1 MFESSCI
8 HDFTK
13 EVTVI
18 VPVIIAK
25 TIFEETYYKVLLIFV
40 TVMVPV
46 IIAKTIFE
54 ETHYK
59 VLLIFV
65 TVMVPVSLLRQ
76 FVRRHIT
83 KYF

>member
-1 MFESSCI
+1 MVPLLSVCLLAGVLSTVVSSTI

-13 EVTVI
+13 E
-18 VPVIIAK
+18 
-25 TIFEETYYKVLLIFV
+25 V

-65 TVMVPVSLLRQ
+65 TAMVPV
-76 FVRRHIT
+76 IIAKT
-83 KYF
+83 IC